1 MIEGDIKGFF
11 DNIDY
16 HFLCSLLK
24 KRIKDQNLI
33 DFFWKMVR
41 AGYASNAQ
49 YKLGVTQGS
58 IISPL
63 LSNVYLHEL
72 DLFMD
77 SIIKEYSDD
86 KRKPYNPE
94 YEKLRKERKK
104 YHLTDP
110 MYKNIS
116 LQMNK
121 LSSVRNDPNRGV
133 RVRYNRYADD

>member
-11 DNIDY
+11 DNIDH

-41 AGYASNAQ
+41 AGYASNGQ

-77 SIIKEYSDD
+77 SIIKEYSND

-104 YHLTDP
+104 YDLTDP

-121 LSSVRNDPNRGV
+121 LSSVRNDANRGV
-133 RVRYNRYADD
+133 RVRYNRYADN